1 MERAELIET
10 IRMQVAQQHNVLL
23 GKDDPILVSVTLN
36 ELVISHFI
44 DLAVERIERAQHEVI
59 ASSAHQVDAA
69 KETAS
74 RLVTEAAEF
83 VAREVRRAATEAA
96 DDAGSRVRRAIA
108 EAESVGAD
116 ANQAKRGA
124 NYAAW
129 IAAGAALVALGC
141 MLVIIVVMLGR

>member
-1 MERAELIET
+1 MDRAQLIEAA
-10 IRMQVAQQHNVLL
+10 RMRVAQEHNVLL

-36 ELVISHFI
+36 EFVLGHFI
-44 DLAVERIERAQHEVI
+44 DMAVERIERAQHEVI

-74 RLVTEAAEF
+74 RLVTDAADF

-96 DDAGSRVRRAIA
+96 DEAGARVRRAIA

-116 ANQAKRGA
+116 AHQAKRGA

-129 IAAGAALVALGC
+129 IAAGSALVALGS
-141 MLVIIVVMLGR
+141 MLVVVFVMLGR